1 MALTPTRKA
10 KLTGNTFAG
19 LQQFSGTNHAGIK
32 LISLTTTQRDA
43 LTPANGM
50 LIYNATT
57 ATVQKYEAGAW
68 SDVGAGTPSAHAST
82 HQNGGSDEISVAGLS
97 GLLADGQTPIT
108 HASTHASA
116 GSDPLTLA
124 QSQVTSLTSDLAA
137 KLAVAGGTMTGQLNF
152 SGTTHAGIKLIS
164 LTTTQRDA
172 LTAANGMLIYNST
185 TATVQKYEAGAWV
198 SIASAGSPGAHASS
212 HQVGGSDPVSL
223 LYDENPSSPT
233 APSATGTNSMA
244 FGSGALA
251 WRYGERTY
259 ASGVFASSGDSVQS
273 NFMLRAATT
282 NATQT
287 EAFLDGNGGVQR
299 IILDQQSAMTFRIQV
314 VARRTDADGE
324 ADGWEFAGL
333 LIRNSGASSA
343 SLVAL
348 QENHIGSTAWLCEV
362 DIYSLYEALRV
373 RVTGEAAKSISWV
386 VTVSA
391 TEIVE

>member
-1 MALTPTRKA
+1 MPLTPTRKL
-10 KLTGNTFAG
+10 K
-19 LQQFSGTNHAGIK
+19 
-32 LISLTTTQRDA
+32 
-43 LTPANGM
+43 
-50 LIYNATT
+50 
-57 ATVQKYEAGAW
+57 V
-68 SDVGAGTPSAHAST
+68 AS
-82 HQNGGSDEISVAGLS
+82 NL
-97 GLLADGQTPIT
+97 
-108 HASTHASA
+108 
-116 GSDPLTLA
+116 
-124 QSQVTSLTSDLAA
+124 SDLASA
-137 KLAVAGGTMTGQLNF
+137 ATARSNLSAASTGANTLTGLQEF
-152 SGTTHAGIKLIS
+152 SGTTHAGLKLIS

-233 APSATGTNSMA
+233 APSATGTNSTA
-244 FGSGALA
+244 CGSGALA

-259 ASGVFASSGDSVQS
+259 ASGVFASSGDAVQS
-273 NFMLRAATT
+273 NFTLRTETA

-287 EAFLDGNGGVQR
+287 EAFLDGTGGYERMV
-299 IILDQQSAMTFRIQV
+299 LDQQSAMTFRIQV

-324 ADGWEFAGL
+324 ADGWEFLGL
-333 LIRNSGASSA
+333 LLRNSGASSA

-373 RVTGEAAKSISWV
+373 RVTGEAAKNIKWL
-386 VTVSA
+386 VTISA